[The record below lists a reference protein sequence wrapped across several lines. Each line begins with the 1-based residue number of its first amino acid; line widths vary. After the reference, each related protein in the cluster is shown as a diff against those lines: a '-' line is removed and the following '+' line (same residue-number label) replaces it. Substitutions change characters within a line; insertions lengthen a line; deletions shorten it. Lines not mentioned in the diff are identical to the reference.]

1 MKKKYN
7 SYGLNVTKR
16 IKRLEQNGYKTIHI
30 CFNLFLI
37 RKYSKLCS
45 SSFWKRNC
53 PIYHLV
59 KIKEDNQ

>member
-1 MKKKYN
+1 MRI
-7 SYGLNVTKR
+7 LTTAR

-30 CFNLFLI
+30 CSNIFLI

-53 PIYHLV
+53 PIYCLV
-59 KIKEDNQ
+59 RAEEG